1 MGLARTGSA
10 VNQEEGAKHF
20 SFREPRKL
28 MGFIIMLESSRGRP
42 CYLYSISQDSSIWGK
57 RIFGWGRTLSRPE
70 AHVFASVEEAEMILD
85 QRRKE
90 IEYTAPELLSP
101 ELHRRLAEA
110 VIVSVRR

>member
-1 MGLARTGSA
+1 
-10 VNQEEGAKHF
+10 
-20 SFREPRKL
+20 

-101 ELHRRLAEA
+101 ELLSPELHRRLAEA